1 MRTFEKLS
9 TATPPIRPD
18 GAVRDIVEQAR
29 ISFCVSINSF
39 LKRLTIARQESFNSM
54 PHTDDDDDDEE
65 FVVDC
70 LLPLLLVGSSID
82 AVVSGFHLA

>member
-29 ISFCVSINSF
+29 ISFCVSVNSF
-39 LKRLTIARQESFNSM
+39 LKRLTIAKQESFNSL
-54 PHTDDDDDDEE
+54 PHTDDDDDE

>member
-1 MRTFEKLS
+1 MRTFEKLP
-9 TATPPIRPD
+9 TTTPPIRPD

-29 ISFCVSINSF
+29 ISFCVSVNSF

-54 PHTDDDDDDEE
+54 PHTDDDDDDE